1 MGAMHLR
8 ALRNGAVAAV
18 LTAVIGFALNGLFGA
33 DGGGR
38 ASTASPSSSPTAT
51 CRPKA
56 DVAARSAFPGL
67 AGRFA
72 DVWLDGTE
80 QGWAVGSAGTADTD
94 STAVLAQWD
103 GLAWTPATDT
113 PEVGTADALE
123 GIDATEPSDVWAVGW
138 SSDGLGKDTLAAH
151 YDGTSWTVTT
161 SPTDARLFDVRALAP
176 DDVWAAGSAGDPDFV
191 DETALVLHWDGTAW
205 AEVSV
210 PAGGG
215 RSGLYAIDGTDGDL
229 WAAGYNHHGPL
240 LLHLDG
246 RTWRRVEGIDVR
258 EPLQDVAVARRTV
271 WLAGSSILRGD
282 GTTFTD
288 VRKARTGGTFTAIAA
303 RSAAHAFAVGVVS
316 AGNGSRSL
324 AVEIDGDTT
333 TPARVAASGD
343 DELAAVALAGGD
355 AWAAGWHT
363 TPKGVLPLIAT
374 IQGC

>member
-18 LTAVIGFALNGLFGA
+18 LAAVIGFALNGLFGA
-33 DGGGR
+33 DGGAG
-38 ASTASPSSSPTAT
+38 AAAASPSSSPTPA

-56 DVAARSAFPGL
+56 DVAERPAFSGL

-72 DVWLDGTE
+72 DVWLDGTDH
-80 QGWAVGSAGTADTD
+80 GWAVGSAGTADTD

-103 GLAWTPATDT
+103 GLAWTAATDT

-123 GIDATEPSDVWAVGW
+123 GVDGVDPSDVWAVGW

-161 SPTDARLFDVRALAP
+161 SPTDARLFDVLALAP
-176 DDVWAAGSAGDPDFV
+176 DDVWAVGSAGDPDFV
-191 DETALVLHWDGTAW
+191 EETALVLHWDGTAW
-205 AEVSV
+205 AEESV

-246 RTWRRVEGIDVR
+246 GTWQRVKGLDVR
-258 EPLQDVAVARRTV
+258 QPLQSVAVAKRTI
-271 WLAGSSILRGD
+271 WLAGSSVLRGD
-282 GTTFTD
+282 GTTFTQ
-288 VRKARTGGTFTAIAA
+288 VRKARTGGGFTDIAA
-303 RSAAHAFAVGVVS
+303 RSPARAFAVGAVS
-316 AGNGSRSL
+316 SGNGSRSL
-324 AVEIDGDTT
+324 AIEIAGDAV

-343 DELAAVALAGGD
+343 DELDAVALAGGD
-355 AWAAGWHT
+355 AWVAGWHS
-363 TPKGVLPLIAT
+363 TPKGVLPLVAT
-374 IQGC
+374 IHGC